1 MASNSIRID
10 YYIGNTFIGDIS
22 RLARN
27 RKAVFSLKSEGGGID
42 NFSFDVD
49 WVSFKNFII
58 SRGYNET
65 DPALRVFKANIKVI
79 VDGVDYF
86 SGYLSE
92 DPARTLQG
100 NLSPT
105 LSMNFD
111 EHLGRLNGD
120 YIRPTRAGFSAV
132 ATHTIVQTLINEAKA
147 RANAQGDYSMDFT
160 FGTVDT
166 LASKTV
172 KFEGYKPTLEAILD
186 MGNNIEGAGRFDLRC
201 HSDLSIDI
209 LQPRG
214 ETKNITFKYP
224 SDGVYRNWVSSYN
237 TDIMST
243 PASRI
248 IFVGAGEVGADAA
261 TTTAKIATA
270 QDDDFAA
277 EYGYY
282 EVYKQNSGYTTDTR
296 VLEAAQ
302 TSLYD
307 ATNRNRTPKITLT
320 GRDIR
325 WRGTG
330 DDGLDVGDSF
340 IFVESID
347 DATNSSGVFRI
358 KQMDCSFDEQN
369 VQTVVLTLLREV

>member
-186 MGNNIEGAGRFDLRC
+186 MGNNIEGAGRFDLVC
-201 HSDLSIDI
+201 HSDKTIDI

-214 ETKNITFKYP
+214 TTKSITFKYP
-224 SDGVYRNWVSSYN
+224 SDGVYRNWASSYN
-237 TDIMST
+237 TE
-243 PASRI
+243 ASSLAGSRV
-248 IFVGAGEVGADAA
+248 IFVGSGEIGATTS
-261 TTTAKIATA
+261 TTTAVISTA
-270 QDDDFAA
+270 QDDTFAA

-282 EVYKQNSGYTTDTR
+282 ELYRQDSGYTTQTR
-296 VLEAAQ
+296 VDEAAA
-302 TSLYD
+302 TVLSD
-307 ATNRNRTPKITLT
+307 AVNRRLVPKLKLI
-320 GRDIR
+320 GRDIL

-330 DDGLDVGDSF
+330 DNALDVGDSF
-340 IFVESID
+340 TFVESID
-347 DATNSSGVFRI
+347 DAADTSGIFRI
-358 KQMDCSFDEQN
+358 KQMDCSFDEQD
-369 VQTVVLTLLREV
+369 VQTAELTLLREV